1 MPKINGISVDPKAY
15 AKRVT
20 EAKKTLARTSP
31 EVKRKIAEM
40 YPKVSGKDIVNKAL
54 SPKLMKKNAKPIEDR
69 KKNTPP
75 KMPRRKLPGTPVPLT
90 PRTPRKPGYKLMP
103 KVGPNLTRPK
113 DRIGPKQMGPAG
125 PKKKSPGVA
134 TPKPKAKK
142 PTLDD
147 FLLKGKRPPM
157 KIKPGLKRPSDADVI
172 LRGYNDPATIKKY
185 KKK

>member
-1 MPKINGISVDPKAY
+1 MQARLKAQMNKPSKPKYSKRAVAIEKNDP
-15 AKRVT
+15 VT
-20 EAKKTLARTSP
+20 
-31 EVKRKIAEM
+31 
-40 YPKVSGKDIVNKAL
+40 KAL
-54 SPKLMKKNAKPIEDR
+54 KFFLGDKSKPTG

-113 DRIGPKQMGPAG
+113 DQQIGPKQMGPAG

-172 LRGYNDPATIKKY
+172 LKGYNDKKTINKY
-185 KKK
+185 KKGK